1 MATNTKQE
9 LFKNIPSVDR
19 LLMSRSLK
27 DVSAA
32 YPRTLI
38 IISINQVLDELRSK
52 ILKGDIVEKGAMP
65 EIEQVA
71 GLTVKRLALISRPS
85 LKPVINATGVVVH
98 TNLGR
103 SVMAEKVLNKFRA
116 LGGGYSNLEYDLER
130 GRRGSRYTHVE
141 GILKELTSAEAAMIV
156 NNNAAAV
163 FIVLDTLAK
172 GREVIISRGQ
182 LVEIGGSFRIPD
194 VMQKSGA
201 RMVEVGT
208 TNKTHLR
215 DYEEAIGPE
224 TALLLKVHTS
234 NFQVVGFT
242 EEVPLSDLAKLGRRF
257 DIPVIEDLGSGCFI
271 DFSNYGLTKEPTV
284 QDSLSSGASLVTFSG
299 DKMLGGPQAGIILGQ
314 KVLVDAIKKNQL
326 NRALRID
333 KLTLLALEETL
344 RIYRDERAA
353 IKEIPTLRM
362 ICAPYHAMVKKAERL
377 LKLTGELKGRNFSVE
392 SEDGASKVGG
402 GALPLLELPS
412 RLICL
417 KPLRLSSRFIELWL
431 RSYDPP
437 IITKTEKEKI
447 FLDPRTMQEKD
458 LKIVA
463 EAIMN
468 LALLEDAS
476 II

>member
-1 MATNTKQE
+1 MAADAKQE
-9 LFKNIPSVDR
+9 LFKHIPSVDR
-19 LLMSRSLK
+19 LLMSRGLK
-27 DVSAA
+27 DVSTG
-32 YPRTLI
+32 YPRSLI
-38 IISINQVLDELRSK
+38 MISINQILDELRAG

-65 EIEQVA
+65 EIEQIA
-71 GLTVKRLALISRPS
+71 GLTVKRLALISGPS
-85 LKPVINATGVVVH
+85 LRPVINATGVIIH

-103 SVMAEKVLNKFRA
+103 SVMAEKVLNRFRE
-116 LGGGYSNLEYDLER
+116 LGGGYSNLEYDLDQ
-130 GRRGSRYTHVE
+130 GGRGSRYAHVE
-141 GILKELTSAEAAMIV
+141 SILKELTSAEAAMVV

-163 FIVLDTLAK
+163 LVALDTLAK

-194 VMQKSGA
+194 VMQRSGA

-242 EEVPLSDLAKLGRRF
+242 EEVPLSDLAKLGGRF

-271 DFSNYGLTKEPTV
+271 DFSKYGLTKEPTV
-284 QDSLSSGASLVTFSG
+284 RDSLSSGADLVTFSG

-314 KVLVDAIKKNQL
+314 KALVDSIKKNQL
-326 NRALRID
+326 TRALRID

-353 IKEIPTLRM
+353 IEEIPTLRM
-362 ICAPYHAMVKKAERL
+362 ICAPYHSMVKKAGRL
-377 LKLTGELKGRNFSVE
+377 LELTGKLKSRNFSIE
-392 SEDGASKVGG
+392 SADGASKAGG

-417 KPLRLSSRFIELWL
+417 KPLRLSSHFMERWL

-437 IITKTEKEKI
+437 IITKIEKEKI
-447 FLDPRTMQEKD
+447 FLDPRTMLEKD
-458 LKIVA
+458 LKIA
-463 EAIMN
+463 AQAIMD
-468 LALLEDAS
+468 LASLEDAS